1 MSHSVGGTPL
11 AQILPTPPIY
21 EMLDSD
27 AARLGGLFSTVT
39 HIRETLDDIK
49 TTIRD
54 IKEYISVTVDGLRAR
69 VEAVEKTTSLAIA
82 SQEEEEKRRQSF
94 LESHERHVN
103 KKLTLMGIVLV
114 GLQVVVEGIRLYRGH

>member
-1 MSHSVGGTPL
+1 
-11 AQILPTPPIY
+11 
-21 EMLDSD
+21 MLDSD